1 MNQIASNPALRAAAV
16 YVALLTLL
24 AVPLVFNVIR
34 LRRSLKVGLQ
44 DGGNKDLARAI
55 RVHGNFT
62 ETAPFAIA
70 LLLALPLAGA
80 SAWIVHAVGLATLVG
95 RVAHAIGLSQSAGAS
110 LGRVAG
116 MLLSLAALIVGS
128 IALLAAALG

>member
-1 MNQIASNPALRAAAV
+1 MNQIAANPALRAAVV

-24 AVPLVFNVIR
+24 VVPLVFNVVR
-34 LRRSLKVGLQ
+34 MRRSLKVGIQ

-62 ETAPFAIA
+62 ESAPFAIG
-70 LLLALPLAGA
+70 LLLAMPLAGV
-80 SAWIVHAVGLATLVG
+80 SAWVVHCVGLAVVAG
-95 RVAHAIGLSQSAGAS
+95 RIAHAVGLSQSAGAS

-116 MLLSLAALIVGS
+116 MLVTLAALIVGS
-128 IALLAAALG
+128 VALLVAALG